1 MNFSSMIGWA
11 QILNYALSGVIVVQ
25 SVIARTGFIEL
36 TKLIKYTS
44 ESQRMRFILVS
55 VFKIYFI
62 NYGILYVLVPLKI
75 QIPLVSD
82 LLVGVYY
89 DFNTYWYTDIGFQVI
104 TLMVIQAFFPPIE
117 FAYLWFWDVIK
128 RSYNQGRCWRKK
140 VPESTKS
147 ETLLGYKNLYCGP
160 EFEIHYQYSNMLV
173 ITWVT
178 FLFAPGIPILFPIA
192 LLGMIILYCTN
203 RISLAYFNR
212 RPPVYDQKMN
222 KTTLKLLGVA
232 PLLYICMGAW
242 VYSNQQTFTN
252 VVTTNKNSDLF
263 MDSDHHFSCFWE
275 QLTPGSVFLVYIF
288 FVVVLICWRVS
299 ITFCKIERCFSFPM
313 KIKAF

>member
-1 MNFSSMIGWA
+1 MNFSSMLGWG

-75 QIPLVSD
+75 EIPLVSD
-82 LLVGVYY
+82 LFLGVYY

-117 FAYLWFWDVIK
+117 FAYLWLWDVIK
-128 RSYNQGRCWRKK
+128 RSYDQGRCWRKK

-147 ETLLGYKNLYCGP
+147 KTLLGYKNLYL
-160 EFEIHYQYSNMLV
+160 INLQ
-173 ITWVT
+173 
-178 FLFAPGIPILFPIA
+178 FL
-192 LLGMIILYCTN
+192 
-203 RISLAYFNR
+203 S
-212 RPPVYDQKMN
+212 
-222 KTTLKLLGVA
+222 
-232 PLLYICMGAW
+232 
-242 VYSNQQTFTN
+242 
-252 VVTTNKNSDLF
+252 
-263 MDSDHHFSCFWE
+263 
-275 QLTPGSVFLVYIF
+275 
-288 FVVVLICWRVS
+288 
-299 ITFCKIERCFSFPM
+299 
-313 KIKAF
+313 